1 MVFQCSIGVSEVE
14 EQLFNALLKVQKQ
27 ILDCFK
33 AAERRIEAIESRL
46 ADLEFTLDEL
56 PEVGNIVAAVQELQE
71 LHEAPAS
78 KFTHYIS
85 GGKR

>member
-1 MVFQCSIGVSEVE
+1 MSEVNGE
-14 EQLFNALLKVQKQ
+14 LFEALEGVIIALK
-27 ILDCFK
+27 D
-33 AAERRIEAIESRL
+33 RIEAIESRL

-56 PEVGNIVAAVQELQE
+56 PEVGNIAAAVQELQE

-85 GGKR
+85 GVKQ